1 MSNIHIDYSRC
12 VGDGI
17 CAEICPIKLYRMED
31 NKPQLLK
38 GAGAF
43 CIACGHCVA
52 ACPKGAIALEGMTPD
67 DCTPIE
73 PGLRISVDA
82 AEHFLM
88 RRRSIRAYKATPVE
102 HHVLEEV
109 LDLSRWAPSASNRQ
123 PVKWIVFEKPEEI
136 RQIAELVIRW
146 MQDMIDQDM
155 EAAQKLRLPG
165 LVSLFAAGHDM
176 ICRGAPHLLLA
187 HAPAGMPFMAQD
199 CATAITYVEL
209 AALARDLGTCW
220 AGYVTW
226 AANSSADLRALLE
239 LPDED
244 QVYGGVLLG
253 YPKYR
258 YNCIPERFAPSV
270 RWR

>member
-1 MSNIHIDYSRC
+1 MPSIHIDYSRC

-17 CAEICPIKLYRMED
+17 CAEICPLKLYRMED

-67 DCTPIE
+67 DCTPVE
-73 PGLRISVDA
+73 PGLRISADA

-88 RRRSIRAYKATPVE
+88 RRRSTRAYKPAPVAR
-102 HHVLEEV
+102 HVLEEV

-123 PVKWIVFEKPEEI
+123 PVKWIMFEKPEEV
-136 RQIAELVIRW
+136 RKVAELVIHW
-146 MQDMIDQDM
+146 MKDMMAQDM
-155 EAAQKLRLPG
+155 EAAKKQRLPG
-165 LVSLFAAGHDM
+165 LVSLFMAGQDM

-187 HAPAGMPFMAQD
+187 HAPAGVPFMAQD
-199 CATAITYVEL
+199 CTAAITYVEL
-209 AALARDLGTCW
+209 AALAHDLGTCW

-226 AANSSADLRALLE
+226 AANNSAELRTLLE
-239 LPDED
+239 LPEED
-244 QVYGGVLLG
+244 QVYGAILLG

-258 YNCIPERFAPSV
+258 YSRIPERFAPSV